1 MRRRT
6 IGLAAVLVAA
16 VGLYEGA
23 RTNGAQPEMAAPQGH
38 AAATEGEFVVKDFKF
53 HDGETLAELRLH
65 YATLGSP
72 RRDSAGHV
80 SNAVMLLHGTG
91 GSGARI
97 FLAPLLGGF
106 FCCGP
111 HVGSARE

>member
-91 GSGARI
+91 GGGGAI
-97 FLAPLLGGF
+97 FVPAGVGGVVGWGAQGE
-106 FCCGP
+106 CGE
-111 HVGSARE
+111 R

>member
-53 HDGETLAELRLH
+53 HEGETLAELRLH

-80 SNAVMLLHGTG
+80 SNAVMLLHGIVGWGCDVSVPACARG
-91 GSGARI
+91 GRV
-97 FLAPLLGGF
+97 
-106 FCCGP
+106 CGW
-111 HVGSARE
+111 RD